1 MLEHQLASFKMQYNS
16 SIVILSR
23 KIDDKTADKPENE
36 NTNVLELI
44 DKLQNNNVDE
54 KDDVL
59 AQLQKKQMSIIINL
73 TFLELSVYMILYFK
87 HRLKRSEFI

>member
-1 MLEHQLASFKMQYNS
+1 MQYNS

-73 TFLELSVYMILYFK
+73 TF
-87 HRLKRSEFI
+87 

>member
-87 HRLKRSEFI
+87 T